1 MMILMII
8 LLMMVLMTGV
18 KLPGVYTRVSTAVNW
33 VRGKSNSGTYCSS
46 PTFSPPVTS
55 PPTPAPVLKG
65 WSEWSAFTACV
76 GEGRIGM
83 KERER
88 RCRDNTGETC
98 ERLMQTQQRP
108 CYTRRL

>member
-1 MMILMII
+1 MMILM
-8 LLMMVLMTGV
+8 TEV

-46 PTFSPPVTS
+46 STSSSLPVTS
-55 PPTPAPVLKG
+55 PPTPAPVLAG

-76 GEGRIGM
+76 GVGQIGM

-98 ERLMQTQQRP
+98 GRLMETQQRP